1 MNTKVWIPA
10 ILCLL
15 CLTIEVHAQKTLR
28 MKFVQGAQSTIS
40 LVNRTTVDTEFG
52 ENKNKANLTMAMD
65 LYQTVKEVKADGSA
79 VVIQKLSR
87 IQMESSGGFVGVT
100 LKFDSNDAK
109 EDDAAN
115 ALSQVLRPLIGAEF
129 EITYSDRGVVLD
141 VKPPA
146 DLVKTLTSTSTTV
159 YQQMFSEESF
169 KSMLSQS
176 SVVLPE
182 EPVMEGSKWETKF
195 SSAAQAGGAAVTISY
210 EYAGTV
216 EIDGRP
222 MEKLD
227 VTMVVKLLES
237 KLPDAPRL
245 NIRKQSSSGTMY
257 FDNVEGAMSHSAIKQ
272 LMQMEGQIGT
282 MSLLQQ
288 TMTEVNTT
296 VK

>member
-1 MNTKVWIPA
+1 M
-10 ILCLL
+10 
-15 CLTIEVHAQKTLR
+15 
-28 MKFVQGAQSTIS
+28 
-40 LVNRTTVDTEFG
+40 
-52 ENKNKANLTMAMD
+52 
-65 LYQTVKEVKADGSA
+65 
-79 VVIQKLSR
+79 
-87 IQMESSGGFVGVT
+87 
-100 LKFDSNDAK
+100 
-109 EDDAAN
+109 
-115 ALSQVLRPLIGAEF
+115 
-129 EITYSDRGVVLD
+129 
-141 VKPPA
+141 
-146 DLVKTLTSTSTTV
+146 
-159 YQQMFSEESF
+159 
-169 KSMLSQS
+169 
-176 SVVLPE
+176 LPE

-272 LMQMEGQIGT
+272 LMQIEGQIGT

>member
-15 CLTIEVHAQKTLR
+15 CLTVEVQAQKTLR
-28 MKFVQGAQSTIS
+28 MKFVQGAKSTIS
-40 LVNRTTVDTEFG
+40 LVNKTAVETEFG

-79 VVIQKLSR
+79 VVIQELSR
-87 IQMESSGGFVGVT
+87 IQMESTGGLLGVT

-129 EITYSDRGVVLD
+129 EVTYSDRGVVLD

-195 SSAAQAGGAAVTISY
+195 SSAAQAGGAAVTVSY

-216 EIDGRP
+216 QIDGKP
-222 MEKLD
+222 LEKLD

-245 NIRKQSSSGTMY
+245 SIKKQSSSGTMY

-272 LMQMEGQIGT
+272 LMEIEGQIG
-282 MSLLQQ
+282 MLLLLQQ
-288 TMTEVNTT
+288 TMTDVTTT